1 MVIPIVV
8 GRVVSETTPPEDT
21 LTSWKEIASYL
32 GRSVRTVRRWEA
44 TEGLPVR
51 RHLHQKA
58 STVFAQRADIDQW
71 QKARQAGLH
80 HAAPE
85 GTGAPA
91 EDAAEVSRLE
101 PIRRAL
107 AAAALVTLGL
117 ATGWFARGWV
127 ESQNPSKADSAS
139 QGAENLESVL
149 NRALERDI
157 VDGVMQLCQENQ
169 LDGECLML
177 RESVAQLRPDSFRAN
192 YEAAYAL
199 AAHGADL
206 ERAST
211 YAERAGELLTD
222 RVVSEDAE
230 AAAWVLLF
238 KARRHWANGAA
249 KASLESAAELEETL
263 ASWPPRLRNLLARD
277 FGTLALGLGQTETA
291 RTWFERISDPD
302 YQHEMLAWHLFG
314 AGKGPELKRHLRE
327 KIDYRE
333 PFTAVLLAMVG
344 EHERARQVIDRAE
357 GGRLSPELTGLARG
371 AILFFEGKVDEA
383 TAELESAFEGLE
395 GSGDPLYFAG
405 SDILAMARHKRGDL
419 EQAIGAL
426 EMTTRQ
432 RDRAMFASAGLLWV
446 KCQSRLSSYYQEAG
460 LDGERRA
467 TDDELKARL
476 RFADQAFPVLADISG
491 RGRSG

>member
-1 MVIPIVV
+1 MLFLPQVV
-8 GRVVSETTPPEDT
+8 VRVVSKNTPPEET

-58 STVFAQRADIDQW
+58 STVFAHRTDIDEW
-71 QKARQAGLH
+71 QKARLAGLSLTE
-80 HAAPE
+80 ASSEEPSGIASPAP
-85 GTGAPA
+85 
-91 EDAAEVSRLE
+91 VE
-101 PIRRAL
+101 PLRRFV
-107 AAAALVTLGL
+107 AAAALITIGL
-117 ATGWFARGWV
+117 AAGWFARGWFEANSV
-127 ESQNPSKADSAS
+127 NAGDLTS
-139 QGAENLESVL
+139 QGTGNLESVL

-157 VDGVMQLCQENQ
+157 VDGAIQLCRDNQ
-169 LDGECLML
+169 LDNECLLL

-192 YEAAYAL
+192 YDAAYAL

-211 YAERAGELLTD
+211 YAERASELLTD

-230 AAAWVLLF
+230 AAAWILLF
-238 KARRHWANGAA
+238 EARRHWANGAA
-249 KASLESAAELEETL
+249 SASLESAAELEESL
-263 ASWPPRLRNLLARD
+263 ESWPPRLRNLLARD
-277 FGTLALGLGQTETA
+277 FGTLALGLGRTETA
-291 RTWFERISDPD
+291 RTWFERISDLD
-302 YQHEMLAWHLFG
+302 YQHEMLAWHLFA

-344 EHERARQVIDRAE
+344 EHQQAREVIDRTQ
-357 GGRLSPELTGLARG
+357 GSQLSPQLTGLGRG

-383 TAELESAFEGLE
+383 TATLETSFESLS
-395 GSGDPLYFAG
+395 GSGHPLYFAG

-432 RDRAMFASAGLLWV
+432 RDRAMFSSAGLLWV

-467 TDDELKARL
+467 TDDELLARL
-476 RFADQAFPVLADISG
+476 RFADQSFPVLSDIST
-491 RGRSG
+491 RGLSG